1 MLYGIAYSAGMI
13 QIRRTKEFDAW
24 LDSLRDLSAQAKI
37 IQRLQRAEDGN
48 FGDYKRF
55 SGLLELRIAYGPGYR
70 VYCIQ
75 KGSVLIIV
83 LGGGTK
89 ASQDWDIK
97 RAIKRIK
104 DF

>member
-1 MLYGIAYSAGMI
+1 MYGITYSRSVI

-24 LDSLRDLSAQAKI
+24 LDALRDLTAQAKI
-37 IQRLQRAEDGN
+37 LQRLQQAEKGN
-48 FGDYKRF
+48 LGDHKRF
-55 SGLLELRIAYGPGYR
+55 SGLLELRISYGPGYR
-70 VYCIQ
+70 IYCVQ
-75 KGSVLIIV
+75 KGAILIIV

-97 RAIKRIK
+97 RALKRIK